1 MNQKEGIFMEK
12 ATNAIYGLVDFAIQ
26 KNLVE
31 AMDRDYAVNRLLEI
45 MGMDAPEE
53 CDYTP
58 AAAPET
64 TTKFLTVLLDKA
76 VESGLIED
84 SGERR
89 DLFSAKLMGVLT
101 PSPAQTRSRF
111 FTMLKNE
118 GPAAA
123 MRDFYQSC
131 RDTDYIR
138 VDRIA
143 KNARFFEDTDAG
155 RLEITINLSKPEK
168 DPRDIAAARNAKQ
181 TGYPKCM
188 LCKENPGYAGRI
200 GFPARQNH
208 RVIPLTLG
216 GGQWFLQYS
225 PYLYYD
231 EHCIVFNAQHVPMRI
246 SRDTFIRQCDFV
258 DQFPTY
264 MLGSNADLPIVGG
277 SILSHDHFQGGHYD
291 FPMDFSPVRIP
302 LTAPSENVR
311 AYVADW
317 PMSCIVL
324 ESADREQI
332 IALSDLI
339 LNAWREYSDAENEIF
354 AYTGDTPHNTV
365 TPILRRAGDHYKMQ
379 LVLRNNRTSAEHP
392 LGIFHPHADL
402 HHIKKENIG
411 LIEVMGLFILPGRL
425 LNELSALEKYLT
437 GETPLDDAPEESSP
451 LSKHYGWIC
460 AIAQRTGTH
469 LNHAQANAA
478 LRKALGEK
486 CARVLADAGVF
497 KNTEPGNRGI
507 LRFLEGVG
515 FQA

>member
-1 MNQKEGIFMEK
+1 MAN
-12 ATNAIYGLVDFAIQ
+12 ATLSIYGLVDFAIQ

-31 AMDRDYAVNRLLEI
+31 AIDRDYAINRLLEI
-45 MGMDAPEE
+45 MHMDAPEAVE
-53 CDYTP
+53 YTP
-58 AAAPET
+58 EPAPET
-64 TTKFLTVLLDKA
+64 ATKYLSGLLDCA
-76 VESGLIED
+76 VESGILED

-89 DLFSAKLMGVLT
+89 DLFSAKLMGALT
-101 PSPAQTRSRF
+101 PSPAETRARF
-111 FTMLKNE
+111 FSMMKNE

-123 MRDFYQSC
+123 MRDFYQTC

-143 KNARFFEDTDAG
+143 KNARFFENTPAG

-181 TGYPKCM
+181 AGYPKCM
-188 LCKENPGYAGRI
+188 LCRENPGYAGRI

-216 GGQWFLQYS
+216 GKPWFLQYS

-231 EHCIVFNAQHVPMRI
+231 EHCIVFNAEHTPMRI
-246 SRDTFIRQCDFV
+246 CHDTFVRLCDFV

-277 SILSHDHFQGGHYD
+277 SILSHDHFQGGNYH
-291 FPMDFSPVRIP
+291 FPMDASPVRIP
-302 LTAPSENVR
+302 LTAPSDGVS

-324 ESADREQI
+324 ESADREKI

-339 LNAWREYSDAENEIF
+339 LNAWREYSDPENDIY
-354 AYTGDTPHNTV
+354 AYTGETPHNTI
-365 TPILRRAGDHYKMQ
+365 TPILRRVDDHYKMS
-379 LVLRNNRTSAEHP
+379 LVLRNNRTSDEHP

-425 LNELSALEKYLT
+425 LGELKSLEDYLT
-437 GETPLDDAPEESSP
+437 GETPLDRVPDESSP
-451 LSKHYGWIC
+451 LFKHYGWIS
-460 AIAQRTGTH
+460 AIAQQTGTH
-469 LNHAQANAA
+469 LNRAQAEAA
-478 LRKALGEK
+478 IHKALGDK

-497 KNTEPGNRGI
+497 KNNDSGNRGVI
-507 LRFLEGVG
+507 RFMESIG
-515 FQA
+515 FKG